1 MEKIAIVAGG
11 SSGIGLEITKAL
23 VLKDYFVY
31 TMSRREFLS
40 LPQEKSKHIS
50 LDITDEENLTKAF
63 SIFGKRKGGLI

>member
-1 MEKIAIVAGG
+1 MKKIAVVAGG

-23 VLKDYFVY
+23 ILKDYFVY

-50 LDITDEENLTKAF
+50 LDITY
-63 SIFGKRKGGLI
+63 